1 MAMDAFQ
8 TCDLKET
15 LMMSRLF
22 SPRLLP
28 LAWFMAVVAGS
39 LVAPAYAQS
48 PPAPEQIAYA
58 ISRIDGMAEELMR
71 RSGIPGMAVAVVEGD
86 RIVYAKGFGVR
97 AAGSP
102 QPVDADTVFQL
113 ASMSKPIGA
122 TVVAQ
127 QVGIK
132 KITWETPMRKHLPGF
147 TLGNAYVSENITIG
161 DLYAHRS
168 GLPGHAGDMLE
179 ELGYSQQD
187 ILRSFSQLPLTPF
200 RASYAYTNYGM
211 TGAAMAVAA
220 AAGTDWA
227 SLSEQVLYKPLG
239 MVSTSSRFADFLA
252 RSNRAPGHVKE
263 NGVFVIGPER
273 GFIPGRQNWSTGF
286 NTDRQQPSGGVSS
299 SARDVA
305 RWMSFVLSGG
315 IGPGGQ
321 LVPAVALMPALTP
334 KSITQ
339 EASARGERP
348 ILYGYGFA
356 ISTTEAGR
364 PVLSHNGAFS
374 WGASTNFAVMPS
386 ANLGIVVLTN
396 AWPTGVAEGLVAQF
410 NDLVEF
416 RAVQKDWYAIA
427 AEQMAGVFTP
437 QGELAGK
444 PRPAQPAPPL
454 QASTGTW
461 RNEHLGPLQ
470 VVRTGQG
477 ALELRIG
484 AAPQL
489 VFPLQH
495 WDGDTYTFVP
505 LNDSAPPGSLSKATF
520 SGNQITLEHYNK
532 EGLGT
537 FTRVAAQP

>member
-1 MAMDAFQ
+1 
-8 TCDLKET
+8 
-15 LMMSRLF
+15 MSG
-22 SPRLLP
+22 LLP
-28 LAWFMAVVAGS
+28 SRPFFSLAWLITAIAGAA
-39 LVAPAYAQS
+39 LAPAHAQS
-48 PPAPEQIAYA
+48 PPAPEQIERA
-58 ISRIDGMAEELMR
+58 IGQIDGMVAQLMQR
-71 RSGIPGMAVAVVEGD
+71 TGIPGMAVAVVQGN
-86 RIVYAKGFGVR
+86 RLVYAKGFGVR

-127 QVGIK
+127 QVGAGK
-132 KITWETPMRKHLPGF
+132 VTWETPMRKHLPGF
-147 TLGNAYVSENITIG
+147 SLGNAYASENVTIG

-168 GLPGHAGDMLE
+168 GLPDHAGDTLE

-187 ILRSFSQLPLTPF
+187 ILRSFNQLPLTPF

-239 MVSTSSRFADFLA
+239 MASTSSRFADFQG
-252 RSNRAPGHVKE
+252 RPNRALGHVKE

-273 GFIPGRQNWSTGF
+273 GYIPGRQNWSTGF

-315 IGPGGQ
+315 AGPNGQ
-321 LVPAVALMPALTP
+321 VVPPAALMPALTP
-334 KSITQ
+334 KSITR
-339 EASARGERP
+339 EAAAPGQRP
-348 ILYGYGFA
+348 VHYGYGF
-356 ISTTEAGR
+356 SVDTTEAGR
-364 PVLSHNGAFS
+364 TVLSHNGAFS

-396 AWPTGVAEGLVAQF
+396 AWPTGIAEALVANF
-410 NDLVEF
+410 NDM
-416 RAVQKDWYAIA
+416 VQFGAAKQDWFEVYAPIF
-427 AEQMAGVFTP
+427 AGVFKP

-444 PRPAQPAPPL
+444 PRPAQPAPP
-454 QASTGTW
+454 QAPQAYTGTW
-461 RNEHLGPLQ
+461 RNDYHGLLQ
-470 VVRTGQG
+470 VVRTAQG

-495 WDGDTYTFVP
+495 WDGDTFTFVP
-505 LNDSAPPGSLSKATF
+505 LNDSAPPDSLSKATF
-520 SGNQITLEHYNK
+520 SGNQLTLEHYNQQ
-532 EGLGT
+532 GLGT

>member
-1 MAMDAFQ
+1 
-8 TCDLKET
+8 
-15 LMMSRLF
+15 MMSGLF

-28 LAWFMAVVAGS
+28 LAWLMAVVAGS
-39 LVAPAYAQS
+39 LVAPTYAQS
-48 PPAPEQIAYA
+48 PPASEQISYA
-58 ISRIDGMAEELMR
+58 IGQIDGMAEQLMR
-71 RSGIPGMAVAVVEGD
+71 RSGIPGMAVAVVEGN

-127 QVGIK
+127 QVGAEK
-132 KITWETPMRKHLPGF
+132 VKWETPMRKHLPGF
-147 TLGNAYVSENITIG
+147 ALGNAYVSENITIG

-179 ELGYSQQD
+179 ELGYPQQD

-239 MVSTSSRFADFLA
+239 MASTSSRFADFLA

-273 GFIPGRQNWSTGF
+273 GYIPGRQNWSTGF

-321 LVPAVALMPALTP
+321 LVPAAALMPALTP
-334 KSITQ
+334 KNLTQ
-339 EASARGERP
+339 EASAPGKRP
-348 ILYGYGFA
+348 VFYGYGFA

-410 NDLVEF
+410 YDLVEF
-416 RAVQKDWYAIA
+416 RAVKKDWYAIA
-427 AEQMAGVFTP
+427 AAQMAEVFTP

-454 QASTGTW
+454 QANTGTW
-461 RNEHLGPLQ
+461 RNDYLGPLQ
-470 VVRTGQG
+470 VVRTAQG

>member
-1 MAMDAFQ
+1 MNAPQICNA
-8 TCDLKET
+8 KEM
-15 LMMSRLF
+15 LMMSRLLP
-22 SPRLLP
+22 PRLLP
-28 LAWFMAVVAGS
+28 LTWLVAVAAGS
-39 LVAPAYAQS
+39 LAVPALAQS
-48 PPAPEQIAYA
+48 PVPPERITYA
-58 ISRIDGMAEELMR
+58 IGQIEGMANDLMR
-71 RSGIPGMAVAVVEGD
+71 RSGIPGMAVAVVEGN
-86 RIVYAKGFGVR
+86 RLIYAKGFGVR

-127 QVGIK
+127 QVGADK
-132 KITWETPMRKHLPGF
+132 LTWETPVRKYLPGF
-147 TLGNAYVSENITIG
+147 TMGNAYVSENVTIG

-179 ELGYSQQD
+179 ELGYPQQD

-220 AAGTDWA
+220 AASTDWA

-239 MVSTSSRFADFLA
+239 MMSTSSRFADFMA
-252 RSNRAPGHVKE
+252 RPNRAPGHVKE
-263 NGVFVIGPER
+263 NGVFVVGPER
-273 GFIPGRQNWSTGF
+273 GYIPGRQNWSTGF

-321 LVPAVALMPALTP
+321 LVPAAALMPALTP
-334 KSITQ
+334 KSITL
-339 EASARGERP
+339 ESSAPGDRP
-348 ILYGYGFA
+348 IHYGYGFSV
-356 ISTTEAGR
+356 STTEAGR
-364 PVLSHNGAFS
+364 TVLSHNGAFS
-374 WGASTNFAVMPS
+374 WGASTNFTVMPS
-386 ANLGIVVLTN
+386 ANVGIVVLTN
-396 AWPTGVAEGLVAQF
+396 AWPTGVAEGLAAQF
-410 NDLVEF
+410 NDLVQF
-416 RAVQKDWYAIA
+416 GAVQKDWYGIVA
-427 AEQMAGVFTP
+427 AQMANVFKP

-454 QASTGTW
+454 QAGTGTW
-461 RNEHLGPLQ
+461 RNDYLGPLQ
-470 VVRTGQG
+470 VVRTAQG

-484 AAPQL
+484 IAPQL

-495 WDGDTYTFVP
+495 WDGDTFTFVP

-520 SGNQITLEHYNK
+520 SGNQLTLEHYNQ